1 MPLSYGIPLGL
12 LILLIGAL
20 LSIVSK
26 HKKLAKLVM
35 IAGGAL
41 TLLAILLVVLAEN
54 SGMGVNSSQ

>member
-54 SGMGVNSSQ
+54 SGM